1 MTTSTDRPVD
11 YPENLDTSAISNT
24 NLINDAQWA
33 KLAQLSLRSSMTVEA
48 ILNGLCVEF
57 DENAPHHQQNLVGHI
72 PTGPTS
78 CLYGM
83 LHHTGS
89 THT

>member
-1 MTTSTDRPVD
+1 MTTSTDRPVT
-11 YPENLDTSAISNT
+11 YLAILDTSAMSNT

-33 KLAQLSLRSSMTVEA
+33 KLAQLSLRSSMTVEE
-48 ILNGLCVEF
+48 ILDGFCVEF
-57 DENAPHHQQNLVGHI
+57 DENAPEHQQNFIGRI
-72 PTGPTS
+72 PTGRTS
-78 CLYGM
+78 WLYGM

>member
-1 MTTSTDRPVD
+1 MA
-11 YPENLDTSAISNT
+11 YPEILDTSAISNT

-33 KLAQLSLRSSMTVEA
+33 KLAQLSLRSSMTVKE
-48 ILNGLCVEF
+48 ILDGLRVEF
-57 DENAPHHQQNLVGHI
+57 DSNAPEDQQNLIGRI
-72 PTGPTS
+72 PTGTTS
-78 CLYGM
+78 SLYGL

>member
-1 MTTSTDRPVD
+1 MA
-11 YPENLDTSAISNT
+11 YPEILDASAISNT

-33 KLAQLSLRSSMTVEA
+33 TLAQLSLRSSMTVEE
-48 ILNGLCVEF
+48 ILDGLRVEF
-57 DENAPHHQQNLVGHI
+57 DSDAPDHQQNLIGRI
-72 PTGPTS
+72 PAGANS

>member
-1 MTTSTDRPVD
+1 MA
-11 YPENLDTSAISNT
+11 YPEILDTSAISNT

-33 KLAQLSLRSSMTVEA
+33 TLAQLSLRSSITVEA
-48 ILNGLCVEF
+48 ILDGLRVEF
-57 DENAPHHQQNLVGHI
+57 DSNAPEHQQNLIGRI

-78 CLYGM
+78 CLYGL
-83 LHHTGS
+83 LHHTGT